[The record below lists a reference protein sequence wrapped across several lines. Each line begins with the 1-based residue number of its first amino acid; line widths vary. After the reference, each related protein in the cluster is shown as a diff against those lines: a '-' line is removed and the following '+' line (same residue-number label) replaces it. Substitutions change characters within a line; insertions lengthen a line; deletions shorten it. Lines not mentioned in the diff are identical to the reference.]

1 MQIVITTYSTEM
13 IIEESTGCEYYFE
26 EWRGALNFIETVLSH
41 GFNTKILVEIIDRKS
56 AEG

>member
-26 EWRGALNFIETVLSH
+26 EWREALNFIETVLSH